1 MMGMQLSGGNSYK
14 HIRSLLYT
22 FTIISYMQKV
32 CLNACTIACI
42 WRSHDNLKKLF
53 LFAFWVPD
61 IELKSTGFLAGAF
74 AVEASHWPHKYI
86 QFSLVNYTLLELK
99 TTTSGVLDVCLTCV
113 CIA

>member
-1 MMGMQLSGGNSYK
+1 MQFFK
-14 HIRSLLYT
+14 KLYNYTYST
-22 FTIISYMQKV
+22 FMCMCGYI
-32 CLNACTIACI
+32 NTIACI

-53 LFAFWVPD
+53 LFALWVPD